1 MAATQF
7 NDAATA
13 AQSFVD
19 WWKLAGVDYLV
30 EDEPIDWLAEAPVA
44 AVKVANPA
52 PKTPISAAVAA
63 PVAAPRALWPDTL
76 EALTSALHTD
86 RSLPGNGHGIVS
98 ALPVG
103 QAQANYM
110 IIADFPEQCELAA
123 GEMGALPLLRNML
136 QAAGIP
142 LDNCYF
148 AALAY
153 SRPATGALREADKI
167 VLGEFIQHQI
177 ALVAPKKIILL
188 GNSASEIL
196 LGTDLMQARGN
207 LGIINHIVGSMTA
220 FVTFHP
226 RTLAAQPIL
235 KAKAWADLQMV
246 MQETARDFS

>member
-1 MAATQF
+1 VVTIQI
-7 NDAATA
+7 NDAATV
-13 AQSFVD
+13 AQSCVD

-30 EDEPIDWLAEAPVA
+30 EDEPIDWLAQAPVA
-44 AVKVANPA
+44 AAKVVNPT
-52 PKTPISAAVAA
+52 PKPTISAAVAA
-63 PVAAPRALWPDTL
+63 PVAAPRALWPHTL
-76 EALTSALHTD
+76 EALASALHTD
-86 RSLPGNGHGIVS
+86 RSLPGNGHGMVS

-103 QAQANYM
+103 QAQADYM
-110 IIADFPEQCELAA
+110 IIADFPEECELAA
-123 GEMGALPLLRNML
+123 GQMGALPLLRNML
-136 QAAGIP
+136 RAAGILP
-142 LDNCYF
+142 ESCYF

-188 GNSASEIL
+188 GNSAAQIL

-207 LGIINHIVGSMTA
+207 LRNINHVVRNMA
-220 FVTFHP
+220 ALATFHP

-246 MQETARDFS
+246 MQEDSA